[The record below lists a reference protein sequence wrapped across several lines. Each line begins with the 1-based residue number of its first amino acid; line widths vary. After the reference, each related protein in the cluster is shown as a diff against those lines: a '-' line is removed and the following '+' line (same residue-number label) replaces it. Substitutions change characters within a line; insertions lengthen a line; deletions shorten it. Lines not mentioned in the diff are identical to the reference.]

1 MRLRFRRR
9 AVSGQAVSD
18 ESGFRRE
25 RFQTRAVSK
34 GGFRGRRMPSSV
46 LFFRSSSQVFF
57 FLLDPPRSG
66 SVPISGLADSSAPKA
81 NSYDLRKEA
90 FWPAMP
96 AAAIGRVHGQRNNS
110 RFERGSASPAGAL
123 RKSCDDEREGSQRT
137 SRGRWRRS
145 THERDEQRPTWSA
158 VSLRRSSVSDDGRCG
173 GPAGDHEA
181 FTDKDSQDKSN
192 GRFPIRF

>member
-1 MRLRFRRR
+1 M
-9 AVSGQAVSD
+9 VSEAGECPPPSFSFD
-18 ESGFRRE
+18 HRHRS
-25 RFQTRAVSK
+25 
-34 GGFRGRRMPSSV
+34 PSS
-46 LFFRSSSQVFF
+46 F
-57 FLLDPPRSG
+57 LDPPRSG

-90 FWPAMP
+90 LWPTVP

-123 RKSCDDEREGSQRT
+123 RKSCDDERKGSQRA

-145 THERDEQRPTWSA
+145 THERDEQRPHWSA
-158 VSLRRSSVSDDGRCG
+158 VSLRRSSGSDDGRCG

>member
-1 MRLRFRRR
+1 MAESCEFRVNLRLRFRRR

-90 FWPAMP
+90 LWPTVP

-123 RKSCDDEREGSQRT
+123 RKSCDDEREGSQRA

-145 THERDEQRPTWSA
+145 THERDEQRRPWSA
-158 VSLRRSSVSDDGRCG
+158 VSVRS
-173 GPAGDHEA
+173 PLWKFAGTSGDRASRSH
-181 FTDKDSQDKSN
+181 TRIHRQK
-192 GRFPIRF
+192 